1 MCFKL
6 LNVMKQKITSENIK
20 AIGPYSPAIKIGNF
34 LFISG
39 QIGID
44 PKTGN
49 LKETLEEQTE
59 QALKNLEEILK
70 SAGLS
75 LDNVVKTTIFLIN
88 MDDFQKVN
96 EIYSKF
102 FKEPYPARSTIAVKS
117 LPRNALIEIEAIA
130 YL

>member
-1 MCFKL
+1 
-6 LNVMKQKITSENIK
+6 MKQKITSENIK

-59 QALKNLEEILK
+59 QALRNLEEILK
-70 SAGLS
+70 SANLS
-75 LDNVVKTTIFLIN
+75 LENVVKTTIFLTN
-88 MDDFQKVN
+88 M
-96 EIYSKF
+96 E
-102 FKEPYPARSTIAVKS
+102 RSEEHNV
-117 LPRNALIEIEAIA
+117 
-130 YL
+130 